1 MEFKEFLDMMANVF
15 QYHLS
20 HPEVGYWNTS
30 QVNKTFRYQK
40 KKKFLA
46 YQIFII

>member
-20 HPEVGYWNTS
+20 HPEVGCENSMFHGMLWENVCFEIGMS
-30 QVNKTFRYQK
+30 
-40 KKKFLA
+40 
-46 YQIFII
+46 